1 MKRRINMTAEKFKK
15 MSLQQK
21 TEEMKEYFTKV
32 FTICSRDEWGFDKI
46 FKPQTERA
54 YEVSVKTM
62 VDLMKGFGGFLDGRR
77 IAEFKF
83 VEFESQIGV
92 KINNHIILDRWK
104 FPYSDR
110 FLYLIFD
117 IIKYVVENLMD
128 VEAVMMLCYDAI
140 GDSEWDELYY
150 SEYEDRVKSIIP
162 FWKEENE

>member
-1 MKRRINMTAEKFKK
+1 MTGEKFRK

-32 FTICSRDEWGFDKI
+32 FTIWLRDEPNMDKV
-46 FKPQTERA
+46 FKPQTEKA
-54 YEVSVKTM
+54 YETSVKTM
-62 VDLMKGFGGFLDGRR
+62 VDEMKFFAGFLDGRR

-128 VEAVMMLCYDAI
+128 VEGVMMLCYD
-140 GDSEWDELYY
+140 GDSEWNEIYW

-162 FWKEENE
+162 V